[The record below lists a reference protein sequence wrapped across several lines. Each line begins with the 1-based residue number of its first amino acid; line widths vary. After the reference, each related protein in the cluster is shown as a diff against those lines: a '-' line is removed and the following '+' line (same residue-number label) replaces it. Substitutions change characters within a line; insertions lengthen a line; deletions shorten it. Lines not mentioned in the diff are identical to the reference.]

1 MNYKHNNTKSIFS
14 LKSKLS
20 ETILHIFDSY
30 EVDSISIKPCND
42 NLYRIDIS
50 MKGNSRKWIR

>member
-1 MNYKHNNTKSIFS
+1 MSCNIKSIFS

-30 EVDSISIKPCND
+30 EVDSISIKPHND
-42 NLYRIDIS
+42 NLYKIDIS
-50 MKGNSRKWIR
+50 MKSRSSRRWIK